1 MSFTPRI
8 SLTVIVFVAIC
19 LIAACQ
25 KDTSIPAV
33 SGSSEPGNITQVV
46 ANTTDQQV
54 TNTVTTTAGTES
66 ARINTSAA
74 ICCKT
79 ENVIIVVIDG
89 ARYSE
94 TWGDYTR
101 QNIPNQFSLYFKGVM
116 LNNFQNMGTTNTDS
130 GHDAIST
137 GNYEDLENNGH
148 VLPQY
153 PSIFQNFLKSSGKP
167 AEKAWVVASKDKLQI
182 LGNCVQEDWKGKY
195 MPRTDCG
202 NNGLFSGY
210 RSDDTTVAH
219 AKNVLARYRPNL
231 MLINLK
237 DPDYFG
243 HSSSW
248 TNYIKG
254 IRSTDENIGD
264 LYNFIQGDDNYR
276 GKTTIII
283 TNDHGRHLPNVADG
297 FISHGDGCEGCRHI
311 QFLALG
317 PDFKEGAG
325 FQTPYEQIDISAT
338 VAKLLNFKMESSKGK
353 VMTELFK

>member
-8 SLTVIVFVAIC
+8 SVTLIFFVAVC
-19 LIAACQ
+19 FFIACK

-33 SGSSEPGNITQVV
+33 NNTPES
-46 ANTTDQQV
+46 ANTTQVSNTNQQA
-54 TNTVTTTAGTES
+54 TSTTAAAEAES
-66 ARINTSAA
+66 AKITTATTV
-74 ICCKT
+74 CCKT
-79 ENVIIVVIDG
+79 ENVIIIVVDG

-101 QNIPNQFSLYFKGVM
+101 QNIPNQFNLYFKGV
-116 LNNFQNMGTTNTDS
+116 LLTNFQNMGTTNTDS

-153 PSIFQNFLKSSGKP
+153 PSIFQSFLKSTGKP

-182 LGNCVQEDWKGKY
+182 LGNCIQEEWADKY
-195 MPRTDCG
+195 KPRTDCG

-210 RSDDTTVAH
+210 RSDDTTVKR
-219 AKNVLARYRPNL
+219 AKSVMAKYKPNL

-248 TNYIKG
+248 TSYIKG
-254 IRSTDENIGD
+254 LKSADENIKD
-264 LYNFIQGDDNYR
+264 LYDFIQNDDNYR
-276 GKTTIII
+276 GKTTIMI
-283 TNDHGRHLPNVADG
+283 TNDHGRHLPGVEDG
-297 FISHGDGCEGCRHI
+297 FVNHGDGCEGCRHI

-317 PDFKEGAG
+317 PDFKEGVG
-325 FQTPYEQIDISAT
+325 FQNPYEQIDISAT
-338 VAKLLNFKMESSKGK
+338 VAKLLNFKMETSKGK
-353 VMTELFK
+353 VMTQLFK

>member
-1 MSFTPRI
+1 MTLIF
-8 SLTVIVFVAIC
+8 FVAIC
-19 LIAACQ
+19 FFVACQ

-33 SGSSEPGNITQVV
+33 
-46 ANTTDQQV
+46 NTTPASSSTTEVSNTTNQQA
-54 TNTVTTTAGTES
+54 TNTVTTTGAEAIT
-66 ARINTSAA
+66 ANKMATA

-101 QNIPNQFSLYFKGVM
+101 QNIPNQFGLYFKGVM
-116 LNNFQNMGTTNTDS
+116 LTNFHNMGTTNTDS

-153 PSIFQNFLKSSGKP
+153 PSIFQNFLKSSGKA

-182 LGNCVQEDWKGKY
+182 LGNCIQEDWKGRY
-195 MPRTDCG
+195 TPRTDCG
-202 NNGLFSGY
+202 VDGLFSGY

-219 AKNVLARYRPNL
+219 AKNILGKYHPNL
-231 MLINLK
+231 MLVNLK

-243 HSSSW
+243 HSTSW
-248 TNYIKG
+248 NNYIKG
-254 IRSTDENIGD
+254 IQSTDENIKD
-264 LYNFIQGDDNYR
+264 LYDFIQSDDNYR

-283 TNDHGRHLPNVADG
+283 TNDHGRHLPGVADG
-297 FISHGDGCEGCRHI
+297 FVSHGDGCEGCRHI

-317 PDFKEGAG
+317 PDFKEGVG

-353 VMTELFK
+353 VMTDLFK

>member
-8 SLTVIVFVAIC
+8 SLTVIFFAAICFFVAC
-19 LIAACQ
+19 K
-25 KDTSIPAV
+25 KDSSIPAV
-33 SGSSEPGNITQVV
+33 NNISDS
-46 ANTTDQQV
+46 NTTTQASSAQQA
-54 TNTVTTTAGTES
+54 TNASTTVSTDAARTTTAT
-66 ARINTSAA
+66 TV
-74 ICCKT
+74 CCKT
-79 ENVIIVVIDG
+79 ENVIIIVVDG

-101 QNIPNQFSLYFKGVM
+101 QNIPNQFGLYFKGV
-116 LNNFQNMGTTNTDS
+116 LLTNFYNNGTTNTDS

-153 PSIFQNFLKSSGKP
+153 PSIFQNFLKSTGKS
-167 AEKAWVVASKDKLQI
+167 AEKAWIVASKDKLQI
-182 LGNCVQEDWKGKY
+182 LGNCIQGDWAGKY
-195 MPRTDCG
+195 MPSTDCG
-202 NNGLFSGY
+202 NGGLFSGY
-210 RSDDTTVAH
+210 RKDDSTVVH
-219 AKNVLARYRPNL
+219 AKNILTAHRPNL

-248 TNYIKG
+248 SNYIKG
-254 IRSTDENIGD
+254 IQSADENIKD
-264 LYNFIQGDDNYR
+264 LYDFIQADDNYR

-283 TNDHGRHLPNVADG
+283 TNDHGRHSPGVADG
-297 FISHGDGCEGCRHI
+297 FINHGDGCEGCRHI

-317 PDFKEGAG
+317 PDFKEGVG
-325 FQTPYEQIDISAT
+325 FQTPYEQLDISAT